1 MASTGADVVLVTETP
16 PGVENG
22 NTNLAADN
30 EGGLVRAVL
39 AETTSSPTHTDNRFR
54 YAYYRLVVWTF
65 FWQSQVSGFAGILR
79 FFGNFP

>member
-22 NTNLAADN
+22 NTNLAADS

-54 YAYYRLVVWTF
+54 YAYYVFAFCGGVVAINGT
-65 FWQSQVSGFAGILR
+65 
-79 FFGNFP
+79 

>member
-22 NTNLAADN
+22 NTDLAADN

-54 YAYYRLVVWTF
+54 Y
-65 FWQSQVSGFAGILR
+65 LR
-79 FFGNFP
+79 VLRIMYLLFFGGVVDKNGT

>member
-1 MASTGADVVLVTETP
+1 MASTVADVVLVTETP

-30 EGGLVRAVL
+30 EEGLVRAVL

-54 YAYYRLVVWTF
+54 YAYYLSCICYFVGVLFIKWNLKKTYRT
-65 FWQSQVSGFAGILR
+65 Q
-79 FFGNFP
+79 

>member
-54 YAYYRLVVWTF
+54 CAYY
-65 FWQSQVSGFAGILR
+65 VSCTCYFVGVLLIKMELKENVPNTAQ
-79 FFGNFP
+79 

>member
-54 YAYYRLVVWTF
+54 Y
-65 FWQSQVSGFAGILR
+65 VSCICYFVGG
-79 FFGNFP
+79 GNGT